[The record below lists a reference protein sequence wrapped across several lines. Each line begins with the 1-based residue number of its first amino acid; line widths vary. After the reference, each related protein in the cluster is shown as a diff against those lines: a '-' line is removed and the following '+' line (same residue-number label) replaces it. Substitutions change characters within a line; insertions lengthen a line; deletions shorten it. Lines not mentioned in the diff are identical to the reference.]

1 MFNITRRITNVK
13 EHMNWKGGG
22 PETVESLPEWM
33 RPYIEGAMGDIDT
46 AYGEGKMDPYTGK
59 SGITAGAI
67 SDMTGDLGGALKDIT
82 GSGTKSLDYYKDVLS
97 GGKDISSDG
106 LISAAASRQAQESA
120 KRGAV
125 SAGGASQIGSG
136 RNMATQMQQDAINAA
151 EFADIESDVSKY
163 NLDLKNK
170 AAGDLIS
177 GAGDVYNQGTQRY
190 KDLFDLG
197 ATQEGYDKAKS
208 ESDYDALM
216 RRFELYGVGQGATQQ
231 ATGGK

>member
-1 MFNITRRITNVK
+1 VA
-13 EHMNWKGGG
+13 G
-22 PETVESLPEWM
+22 
-33 RPYIEGAMGDIDT
+33 
-46 AYGEGKMDPYTGK
+46 
-59 SGITAGAI
+59 SGI
-67 SDMTGDLGGALKDIT
+67 D
-82 GSGTKSLDYYKDVLS
+82 SLDHFKKAVS
-97 GGKDISSDG
+97 GEFDLDSTN
-106 LISAAASRQAQESA
+106 LINAAASRQAQEAA

-136 RNMATQMQQDAINAA
+136 RTMATQMQQDAINAA
-151 EFADIESDVSKY
+151 EFAGIESDVAKY
-163 NLDLKNK
+163 NLDLKSK

-197 ATQEGYDKAKS
+197 TTQEGYDKART